1 MGLTTIFKKI
11 KAYYNKDAYVISI
24 TYKGQPISATG
35 STEASVF
42 KSIIYL
48 MSFVDIAEVKKQ
60 SKNKKGLVEVI

>member
-1 MGLTTIFKKI
+1 MGISSILNKI
-11 KAYYNKDAYVISI
+11 KVYYNKDGYSMSVN
-24 TYKGQPISATG
+24 YKGHPISATG

-48 MSFVDIAEVKKQ
+48 MSFVDFAEVKKQ